1 MLIEPF
7 GKIINMKKVV
17 VLGGLGMAGH
27 VLVEQLKQKG
37 KYEVHA
43 VARNQGQSIT
53 KILDVSDFNSLEAYL
68 TEIKPDYVVNCV
80 GVLVKGS
87 NDDICNSI
95 ALNSYLPN
103 FLARVGNKINYKLIH
118 ISTDC
123 VFSGDDGGYTE
134 SSYRDGDTNYARTKT
149 LGEVINDRDITI
161 RTSIIGPELKLNGTG
176 LMHWF
181 LNQIDTVNGY
191 SNAFWSGV
199 TTVELGKYILEI
211 LESNITGLVHLCPE
225 GKISKLD
232 LLKEI
237 DVIFNKNIGVNPY
250 DDYHCDKSL
259 LSTRDDQ
266 KFIPLNYHDMLVETK
281 KWIDQTKFYYYS

>member
-1 MLIEPF
+1 
-7 GKIINMKKVV
+7 MKKVV

-27 VLVEQLKQKG
+27 VLVEQLKQEG
-37 KYEVHA
+37 KFEIHA
-43 VARNQGQSIT
+43 VARNKGRSIT
-53 KILDVSDFNSLEAYL
+53 QLLDISDFNALEEYL
-68 TEIKPDYVVNCV
+68 EKITPDYVVNCV

-87 NDDICNSI
+87 DDDICNSI

-103 FLARVGNKINYKLIH
+103 FLAKIGTQLKYKLIH

-123 VFSGDDGGYTE
+123 VFSGNDGEYTE

-149 LGEVINDRDITI
+149 LGEVINNKDLTI
-161 RTSIIGPELKLNGTG
+161 RTSIIGPELKTNGTG

-181 LNQIDTVNGY
+181 LNQTDTVNGY

-199 TTVELGKYILEI
+199 TTIELGKYILEI
-211 LESNITGLVHLCPE
+211 LESDITGLVHLCPKR
-225 GKISKLD
+225 KISKLD

-237 DVIFNKNIGVNPY
+237 DVIFNKNIGVNAY

-259 LSTRDDQ
+259 ISTRTDQ
-266 KFIPLNYHDMLVETK
+266 KFTPLNYHDMIVEAK
-281 KWIDQTKFYYYS
+281 KWIDQTSFYQYS